1 MPMVLA
7 FAIVAISV
15 IAITFKTYV
24 GYGEYSVITKI
35 SFLMFLI
42 FGWCS
47 PFIVFSLRH
56 SHDANQFLIKFL
68 YFIFGFVFFLF
79 VISMIRDFIWFLVE
93 ISKKIPLENMNNPI
107 LLKKI
112 NVITILVSLL
122 ICFYGVYEA
131 ERDARIKTYDVV
143 NSKIKKDTKIV
154 MLTDLHIDTSVGV
167 EYVKNLVN
175 RVNSLNADIITI
187 VGDVVDSAPHLI
199 ENQLKEL
206 AQLKAKYG
214 VYVVAGNHEYY
225 SGGVGIYSVKFKQL
239 GFNFLVNEGQ
249 KIGDTGIYIA
259 GIPDVNASLYGSIKV
274 DALNAIKGAD
284 QSDYVVMLSHT
295 PKVAS
300 DITSKNVDIILSG
313 HTHGG
318 QMFPFHYFVKQAN
331 ENRLSGFYNINGV
344 NMYISRGTRYWGPPM
359 RVLAP
364 SEVTIFNMK
373 SK

>member
-143 NSKIKKDTKIV
+143 NSKIKEDTKIV
-154 MLTDLHIDTSVGV
+154 MLTDLHIDTSVSV

-187 VGDVVDSAPHLI
+187 VGDVVDSSPHYI
-199 ENQLKEL
+199 ERQLNEL
-206 AQLKAKYG
+206 AKLKARYG

-225 SGGVGIYSVKFKQL
+225 SGGIGVYSIKFKQL

-249 KIGDTGIYIA
+249 KIGNTGIYIA
-259 GIPDVNASLYGSIKV
+259 GISDINASLYSLNKV
-274 DALNAIKGAD
+274 DALKAIKDAE
-284 QSDYVVMLSHT
+284 QSNYVIMLSHT

-300 DITSKNVDIILSG
+300 GLTSNNVDIILSG

-331 ENRLSGFYNINGV
+331 ENRLAGFYNINGV

-364 SEVTIFNMK
+364 SEITIFNMK

>member
-79 VISMIRDFIWFLVE
+79 VISMIRDFVWFLVE

-143 NSKIKKDTKIV
+143 NSKIKEDTKIV
-154 MLTDLHIDTSVGV
+154 MLTDLHIDTSVSV
-167 EYVKNLVN
+167 KYVKNLVN

-187 VGDVVDSAPHLI
+187 VGDVVDSSPHYI
-199 ENQLKEL
+199 ERQLNEL
-206 AQLKAKYG
+206 AKLKARYG

-225 SGGVGIYSVKFKQL
+225 SGGIGVYSIKFKQL

-249 KIGDTGIYIA
+249 KIGNTGIYIA
-259 GIPDVNASLYGSIKV
+259 GISDINASLYSSNKV
-274 DALNAIKGAD
+274 DALKAIKDAE
-284 QSDYVVMLSHT
+284 QSDYVIMLSHT

-300 DITSKNVDIILSG
+300 GLTSNNVDIILSG

-331 ENRLSGFYNINGV
+331 ENRLAGFYNINGV

-364 SEVTIFNMK
+364 SEITIFNMK

>member
-7 FAIVAISV
+7 FAIVAVSV

-24 GYGEYSVITKI
+24 GYGEYSLVTKM
-35 SFLMFLI
+35 SFLVFLI

-79 VISMIRDFIWFLVE
+79 VISMVRDFIWFLVE
-93 ISKKIPLENMNNPI
+93 VSKKIPLENMSNSS
-107 LLKKI
+107 LLKKVNI
-112 NVITILVSLL
+112 ITILVSLL

-131 ERDARIKTYDVV
+131 EKDAAIKTHDIV

-214 VYVVAGNHEYY
+214 VYIVAGNHEYY

-249 KIGDTGIYIA
+249 KIGDTGIYVA
-259 GIPDVNASLYGSIKV
+259 GIPDVNSSLYGSIRV

-295 PKVAS
+295 PKVAA

-331 ENRLSGFYNINGV
+331 ENRLAGFYNINGV